1 MLLLLCTKQEW
12 IGKFVET
19 KNTSTQTKKS
29 WPLVKKK
36 TSALINIAQENDSNI
51 FELLQNL
58 WIYNLRFVILNVL
71 DFVYLLLLFL
81 FYFYCIP
88 KCSWYCSFHG
98 YKREEKSNLK
108 ANTPGFKNFQFFPTT
123 PRTISF
129 RCFFQ
134 PPLLFHP
141 PSIRGLRV
149 RYKGNHS
156 PSYWKIECLW
166 ARCCIEK
173 PQNFSK
179 VTRKVIFKLCLSL
192 RI

>member
-1 MLLLLCTKQEW
+1 MNRKICRNEKHKYSNKEKLAFGEKENKRSNKYCPGEWQQYFWVVTKLVNIQSSLCHLKC
-12 IGKFVET
+12 
-19 KNTSTQTKKS
+19 S
-29 WPLVKKK
+29 
-36 TSALINIAQENDSNI
+36 
-51 FELLQNL
+51 
-58 WIYNLRFVILNVL
+58 RFC
-71 DFVYLLLLFL
+71 LLLLFL

-88 KCSWYCSFHG
+88 KCSCYCSFHG

-108 ANTPGFKNFQFFPTT
+108 ANTPGFKNFQFFPTP